1 MTYYEILEVS
11 ENASEEV
18 IKMAYKALCRKYHP
32 DVYSGDEKI
41 ANDMMSLINEAYD
54 VLSDASKRQEYD
66 EFLRLQ
72 RVGASSNEQEHF
84 IKEPGNSWFRFYR
97 IAIIIGG
104 IMSLV
109 RTTIS
114 IININE
120 FESFSQMAS
129 IYVFAAIVELAIGIL
144 WIYTGY
150 GMIRLL
156 KKSYYTNL
164 FLLIISP
171 FIIGFSLLGTEDFNL
186 QLALSVTYAALNI
199 YYFRRRKFMFGIEEL
214 QNFKIKKCLVPICLM
229 IAMSVSIF
237 FVPMLFENTES
248 KDYTEISY
256 TSSEDITKNFN
267 KLAQHYGY
275 NDWVEMVEYLNEEYN
290 DDLSTNI
297 SSWITYER
305 IATEYLGLDSYD
317 YAKGKINPYRNE
329 EIKTFGDYQ
338 TYVYRCV
345 IEAEEYDSWYDT
357 ALENAKKL
365 DEEQRQKMYEELK
378 NQE

>member
-72 RVGASSNEQEHF
+72 RVGASSNEQEHLT
-84 IKEPGNSWFRFYR
+84 KEPGDSWFRFYR
-97 IAIIIGG
+97 IAIILGG
-104 IMSLV
+104 IMSLI

-129 IYVFAAIVELAIGIL
+129 IYVFAAIVELVIGVL

-150 GMIRLL
+150 GMIKLL

-171 FIIGFSLLGTEDFNL
+171 FIIGFSLLGTEEFNL
-186 QLALSVTYAALNI
+186 QLALSVIYAALNI
-199 YYFRRRKFMFGIEEL
+199 CYFRRRKFMFGIEEL
-214 QNFKIKKCLVPICLM
+214 QNFKIKKCIIPICLM
-229 IAMSVSIF
+229 IAMSASIF

-248 KDYTEISY
+248 KEYTEINY
-256 TSSEDITKNFN
+256 TSTEDMTKNFN

-275 NDWVEMVEYLNEEYN
+275 NDWIEMIEYLNDEYN
-290 DDLSTNI
+290 DNLSANI
-297 SSWITYER
+297 PVWITYER

-317 YAKGKINPYRNE
+317 DAKGKINPYLNE

-338 TYVYRCV
+338 TYVYRCA
-345 IEAEEYDSWYDT
+345 IESE
-357 ALENAKKL
+357 
-365 DEEQRQKMYEELK
+365 
-378 NQE
+378 